1 MEWLEFKR
9 WSEDVKR
16 AMQARLKLQQEERRT
31 PAAPA
36 TCQSREQLDALL
48 RSHPATNPWGHP
60 SEKN

>member
-16 AMQARLKLQQEERRT
+16 AMQARLKLQQEERKAPNTLRT
-31 PAAPA
+31 E
-36 TCQSREQLDALL
+36 QDREQLEALL

-60 SEKN
+60 PEKN